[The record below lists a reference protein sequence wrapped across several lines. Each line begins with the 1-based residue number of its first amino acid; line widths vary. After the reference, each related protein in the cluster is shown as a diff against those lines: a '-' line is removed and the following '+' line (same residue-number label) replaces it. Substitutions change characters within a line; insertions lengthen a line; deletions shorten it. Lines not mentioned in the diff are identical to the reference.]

1 MPVPDLQKLN
11 ILAMMHAEFLMLERF
26 YVAPLTKHDM
36 GLNTPRDI
44 SSAAFTPSNTENL
57 LSIQ

>member
-36 GLNTPRDI
+36 GLNTP
-44 SSAAFTPSNTENL
+44 
-57 LSIQ
+57 